1 MSIRA
6 SSGVIWRIPV
16 HSCELSVPAMTSQGN
31 GFALPAGAVWT
42 RPIEAVRIPAAFTF
56 CEGIVAAR
64 GTIAKVGVR
73 GIKVD
78 ALQEKAVVAQRAIT
92 TRLIDTG
99 STPMLLKRS
108 HSMSNG
114 SKIGTQQS

>member
-1 MSIRA
+1 MNPA
-6 SSGVIWRIPV
+6 QAF
-16 HSCELSVPAMTSQGN
+16 HSCELSVPAMTPQGN
-31 GFALPAGAVWT
+31 AFALPAGAVWR

-73 GIKVD
+73 GIMVD
-78 ALQEKAVVAQRAIT
+78 ALLEKAVVAKRAIT
-92 TRLIDTG
+92 TRRIDTS

-108 HSMSNG
+108 HAMSNR
-114 SKIGTQQS
+114 SKIGTQQCR